1 MLLPGAHCINP
12 LNWKT
17 DISTALASENLGA
30 RFYDDARGEFLRE
43 VEREVDV
50 YCGAQIN
57 TETGALTTTLP
68 VGEEL
73 DIGPFPEGVY
83 HRYDYALWYRNLQTN
98 VGDRITAF
106 LNQ

>member
-43 VEREVDV
+43 VDE